1 MTQAE
6 QDAIIANMV
15 RERRELRVRVTCL
28 KEKLEK
34 TGHALNMAKGIAEW
48 AAQGQHNA
56 QTQAFEGV
64 EYPSGADLRELV
76 SELQDA
82 KARITVIDERLESC

>member
-34 TGHALNMAKGIAEW
+34 AGHALNMATGIAER
-48 AAQGQHNA
+48 AAHGQHNA